1 MIYFAYA
8 MAWISTSVA
17 VIAGMYFT
25 HSAWCLWAFILPA
38 CVELTKKNK
47 DDEESEES
55 EDEQS
60 EN

>member
-1 MIYFAYA
+1 MIYFAYV

-38 CVELTKKNK
+38 CIELIH
-47 DDEESEES
+47 DGEESEEP

-60 EN
+60 QD

>member
-1 MIYFAYA
+1 MLYFAYV

-38 CVELTKKNK
+38 CIELIH
-47 DDEESEES
+47 DGEEGSEEP
-55 EDEQS
+55 EDE
-60 EN
+60 